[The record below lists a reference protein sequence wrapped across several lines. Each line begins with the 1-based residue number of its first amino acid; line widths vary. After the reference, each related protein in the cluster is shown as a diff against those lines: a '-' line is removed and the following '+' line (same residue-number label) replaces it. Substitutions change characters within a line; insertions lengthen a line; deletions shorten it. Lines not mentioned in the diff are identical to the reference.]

1 MMKYEFVFDENSF
14 PAVDADGIVSV
25 LQGNYRATDGDD
37 RWEVT
42 IRAEDLPVTTPK
54 SPIPFTEITREKA
67 EQWLTEY
74 LKRQPAEKGYTDLL
88 EYYQVYMADMIK
100 NQRAENKRI
109 KELGAKA
116 RAPKP
121 RVTPFV

>member
-1 MMKYEFVFDENSF
+1 MARGTSF

-25 LQGNYRATDGDD
+25 LQGNYRATDRDD
-37 RWEVT
+37 KWEVT
-42 IRAEDLPVTTPK
+42 IRADDLPITDPITP
-54 SPIPFTEITREKA
+54 IAFTDITRAKA

-109 KELGAKA
+109 KALGKA
-116 RAPKP
+116 AREPKP